1 MKCSLCVLSLLEYN
15 PGKFTVSL
23 DRIWEK
29 KQGTDED
36 LLYGGRN
43 KKKKKRNRRK
53 YSPHR
58 STICVGIGM
67 MLAVYDSRLFFD
79 FFFFLNSNVHPL
91 KCKVHLIKNM
101 SY

>member
-43 KKKKKRNRRK
+43 KKKKKK
-53 YSPHR
+53 QAEIFPS
-58 STICVGIGM
+58 
-67 MLAVYDSRLFFD
+67 LFNNLRGNWND
-79 FFFFLNSNVHPL
+79 AGCL
-91 KCKVHLIKNM
+91 
-101 SY
+101 

>member
-43 KKKKKRNRRK
+43 KKKKKKKQAEIFPSSFNNLRGNWNDAG
-53 YSPHR
+53 
-58 STICVGIGM
+58 C
-67 MLAVYDSRLFFD
+67 L
-79 FFFFLNSNVHPL
+79 
-91 KCKVHLIKNM
+91 
-101 SY
+101 